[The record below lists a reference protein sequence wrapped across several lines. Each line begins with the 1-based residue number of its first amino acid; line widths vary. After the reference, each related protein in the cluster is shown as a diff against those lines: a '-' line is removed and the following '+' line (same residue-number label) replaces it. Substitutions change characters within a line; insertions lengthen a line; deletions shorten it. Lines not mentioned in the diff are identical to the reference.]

1 MDKYESSEK
10 GKHRCCGLCRAMAR
24 PGGGG
29 ERVARA
35 SRVTSNNIIFGR
47 YGFRDA
53 KSAGPG
59 GANVVVRVDTKL
71 PPEALRHAAESA
83 AHSGE
88 LRSRHT
94 ADLAAHGSFPWD
106 ELRVWDPGD

>member
-1 MDKYESSEK
+1 M
-10 GKHRCCGLCRAMAR
+10 L
-24 PGGGG
+24 
-29 ERVARA
+29 
-35 SRVTSNNIIFGR
+35 N
-47 YGFRDA
+47 
-53 KSAGPG
+53 AGPG

-94 ADLAAHGSFPWD
+94 ADLAALMGASPGTSSGCGTRATETTYVSCSIREFPYSGS
-106 ELRVWDPGD
+106 DP